1 MKRQTYTPEIK
12 ERAVRML
19 IEASSDYPSTWSA
32 IQAIA
37 SKIGCT
43 PETLRSWHKKHIDQ
57 TIPASVQAQSDKERI
72 KALERENKE
81 LKQANEIIRKA
92 AGLGSP
98 GGARPS
104 TQIMVQF
111 IDDYRGSY
119 GVELICRVLPI
130 APSTYHRTKDL
141 ECCPERRSLRSQHD
155 DYYLSEIK
163 RIWQDSKCRY
173 GTRKVW
179 QQLKAEGIHPARC
192 TVERLMRQH
201 GMQGIWR
208 GKGKITTKSRDD
220 QKRADDLV
228 NRNFNAHRPNQLWV
242 ADFTYIKTLSGW
254 VYTAFIIDVFARAI
268 VGWKVSDRMNTDM
281 VMAALNQA
289 IADRNHPKD
298 VIHHSDRGV
307 QYLSIRYTDKM
318 ADSGVIA
325 SVGTTGDSY
334 DNALAE
340 TVNGLYKTEVIEY
353 LKQQWRD
360 ACDVELATLEWVD
373 WFNKTRIHSTIGYVS
388 PFEFER
394 RYYDSFIESDK
405 AA

>member
-1 MKRQTYTPEIK
+1 MKTRNYTPEIK

-19 IEASSDYPSTWSA
+19 IEAANDYPSTWSA

-37 SKIGCT
+37 PKVGCT

-57 TIPASVQAQSDKERI
+57 TIPASVQAQSQEQRI
-72 KALERENKE
+72 KELERENRE

-92 AGLGSP
+92 AGFFRP
-98 GGARPS
+98 GGARPL
-104 TQIMVQF
+104 TKIMIQF
-111 IDDYRGSY
+111 IDDNKHHY

-130 APSTYHRTKDL
+130 APSTYHR
-141 ECCPERRSLRSQHD
+141 ERYLANNPKKRSLRSQHD
-155 DYYLSEIK
+155 DYYISEIK

-173 GTRKVW
+173 GARKVW
-179 QQLKAEGIHPARC
+179 QQMKSDGLQVARC
-192 TVERLMRQH
+192 TVERLMKQYDL
-201 GMQGIWR
+201 QGVWR
-208 GKGKITTKSRDD
+208 GKGKITTNSRDD

-242 ADFTYIKTLSGW
+242 ADFTYIKTTSGW

-268 VGWKVSDRMNTDM
+268 VGWKVSNRMNTDM

-289 IADRNHPKD
+289 IADRDKPKD

-340 TVNGLYKTEVIEY
+340 TVNGLYKTEVIDY
-353 LKQQWRD
+353 LKQQWQGVN
-360 ACDVELATLEWVD
+360 DVELATLEWVD
-373 WFNKTRIHSTIGYVS
+373 WFNRTRLHSTIGYVS
-388 PFEFER
+388 PFEFEK
-394 RYYDSFIESDK
+394 RYYDNLTLSGI

>member
-1 MKRQTYTPEIK
+1 MKTRNYTPEIK

-19 IEASSDYPSTWSA
+19 IEALGDYPSTWSA

-37 SKIGCT
+37 PKIGCT

-72 KALERENKE
+72 KELERECRE
-81 LKQANEIIRKA
+81 LKQANEIMRKA
-92 AGLGSP
+92 AAFFGP
-98 GGARPS
+98 GGARPL
-104 TQIMVQF
+104 TKIMIQF
-111 IDDYRGSY
+111 IDDHKNNY

-130 APSTYHRTKDL
+130 APSTYHRAKDL
-141 ECCPERRSLRSQHD
+141 ESYPEKCSLRSQHD
-155 DYYLSEIK
+155 DFYISEIK

-173 GTRKVW
+173 GARKVW
-179 QQLKAEGIHPARC
+179 QQMKADGLKVARC
-192 TVERLMRQH
+192 TIERLMRQH
-201 GMQGIWR
+201 GLQGVWR
-208 GKGKITTKSRDD
+208 GKGKITTHSRDD

-228 NRNFNAHRPNQLWV
+228 NRNFSAHRPNQLWV
-242 ADFTYIKTLSGW
+242 ADFTYIKTISGW

-268 VGWKVSDRMNTDM
+268 VGWKVSNRMNTDM

-289 IADRNHPKD
+289 IADRNYPKD

-318 ADSGVIA
+318 ATCGVIA

-340 TVNGLYKTEVIEY
+340 TVNGLYKSEVIHY
-353 LKQQWRD
+353 LKQNWTGVN
-360 ACDVELATLEWVD
+360 DVELATLEWVD
-373 WFNKTRIHSTIGYVS
+373 WFNRTRLHSTIGYVS
-388 PFEFER
+388 PFEFEK
-394 RYYDSFIESDK
+394 RYYDNLTLSGE

>member
-1 MKRQTYTPEIK
+1 MKRKTYTPEIK

-19 IEASSDYPSTWSA
+19 IEAAGDYPSTWSA
-32 IQAIA
+32 IKAIA

-57 TIPASVQAQSDKERI
+57 TIPANIQAQSQAERI
-72 KALERENKE
+72 KELERENRE
-81 LKQANEIIRKA
+81 LKQANEIIKKA
-92 AGLGSP
+92 AGFFRP
-98 GGARPS
+98 GGARPQ
-104 TQIMVQF
+104 TQVMVDF
-111 IDDYRGSY
+111 IEDHKQQY
-119 GVELICRVLPI
+119 GVEPICRVLPI
-130 APSTYHRTKDL
+130 APSTYYRAKEL
-141 ECCPERRSLRSQHD
+141 EENPEKRSQRSQHD
-155 DYYLSEIK
+155 DFYLNEIK
-163 RIWQDSKCRY
+163 RIWKNSKCRY
-173 GTRKVW
+173 GARKVW

-192 TVERLMRQH
+192 TIERLMRQH
-201 GMQGIWR
+201 GMQGVWR

-268 VGWKVSDRMNTDM
+268 VGWKVSNRMNTDM

-289 IADRNHPKD
+289 IADGNHLKD

-318 ADSGVIA
+318 CDSGIIA

-340 TVNGLYKTEVIEY
+340 TVNGLYKSEVIDY
-353 LKQQWRD
+353 LKENWTGVN
-360 ACDVELATLEWVD
+360 DVELATLEWVD
-373 WFNKTRIHSTIGYVS
+373 WFNKIRLHSTIGYVS
-388 PFEFER
+388 PFEFEK
-394 RYYDSFIESDK
+394 RYYDNLILSGM